1 MEGCRSVAREHTE
14 NSRLEGTSSR
24 NKCNITF
31 RPGLFP
37 PFPFRPLPPPR
48 LHGRKYLVVNE
59 TDKFQRRPIPLDGLA
74 TPFHGQGNANLAP
87 LKVEPSRCSP
97 RIKAGTSKLCSGSQ
111 GADSLFF
118 FFLSFF
124 LFLPSP
130 CYTIFS
136 VNFLFFVL
144 IFHWSA
150 RIDQSRSSV
159 FVRSVG

>member
-1 MEGCRSVAREHTE
+1 MQY
-14 NSRLEGTSSR
+14 NFSSR
-24 NKCNITF
+24 
-31 RPGLFP
+31 PVSSFP
-37 PFPFRPLPPPR
+37 LSPPTHLPPPR

-150 RIDQSRSSV
+150 RIGQSRSSV

>member
-1 MEGCRSVAREHTE
+1 MQY
-14 NSRLEGTSSR
+14 NFSSR
-24 NKCNITF
+24 
-31 RPGLFP
+31 PVSSFP
-37 PFPFRPLPPPR
+37 LSPPTHLPPPR

-118 FFLSFF
+118 FSFLSFF
-124 LFLPSP
+124 FFPPPVTRSSRLTFSSSYLSFIGRLGLANRDRA
-130 CYTIFS
+130 CSFDRSDDGDRTIFMG
-136 VNFLFFVL
+136 V
-144 IFHWSA
+144 
-150 RIDQSRSSV
+150 
-159 FVRSVG
+159 